1 MKHRFTILTIAAILL
16 IATWA
21 VASEEVSSEINE
33 NIVRLHI
40 LANSNGEYDQ
50 SLKLKVRDRLLA
62 EVQKAKNTL
71 TDKQIESICQDEVK
85 KQGYHYAVSV
95 KRGRFYFPKKQYEN
109 ITLPAGNYNAVRVI
123 IGSGVGENWWCVMYP
138 PLCFGAEGKAI
149 DDEAMQK
156 LKSSMSPEAFS
167 VICESN
173 QISIKPSFKLV
184 ELWQQLK
191 AKIA

>member
-1 MKHRFTILTIAAILL
+1 MKKRMIIMSTAAILL

-40 LANSNGEYDQ
+40 LANSNTECDQ

-62 EVQKAKNTL
+62 EAQKTKNTL
-71 TDKQIESICQDEVK
+71 TDEKITSICQDEIK
-85 KQGYHYAVSV
+85 HQGYQYAVSV
-95 KRGRFYFPKKQYEN
+95 QRGRFYFPKKQYDN

-123 IGSGVGENWWCVMYP
+123 IGAGSGENWWCVMYP

-149 DDEAMQK
+149 DDAAMQE
-156 LKSSMSPEAFS
+156 LRSSMSPEAFS
-167 VICESN
+167 LICESN

>member
-1 MKHRFTILTIAAILL
+1 MKHRFTILTITAFLL
-16 IATWA
+16 ITTWA

-40 LANSNGEYDQ
+40 LANSNNECDQ
-50 SLKLKVRDRLLA
+50 SLKLKVRDRLLTEA
-62 EVQKAKNTL
+62 RKTKNTL
-71 TDKQIESICQDEVK
+71 TDSQIESICQDEVQ

-95 KRGRFYFPKKQYEN
+95 KQGRFYFPQKHYDN
-109 ITLPAGNYNAVRVI
+109 ITLPAGDYNAVRVL
-123 IGSGVGENWWCVMYP
+123 IGSGAGENWWCVMYP

-156 LKSSMSPEAFS
+156 LKSSVSPEAFS